1 MARPEGRALNGVKR
15 PTVASLKKVTAENL
29 VGLGAERLAEILV
42 GVANTRPELKRRLRM
57 ELAAAQ
63 GAEHLAVEI
72 DKRLGSL
79 ETSRSKVSWRQRAT
93 FIRDLD
99 ALRDLI
105 AGRLAPLDRDAA
117 LARLWLF
124 MDVATRVNLR
134 VRDRDGSMA
143 AVFDRAAGDVGAL
156 LREADGTAAAE
167 ALASA
172 VTRHPAGWAGWLPRV
187 LEGAPPAL
195 AQAALRSLSA
205 REGATAAWLPVIRAL
220 ADAADDADAYRA
232 TFTAEALRT
241 PSVAAEV
248 AERLLRAGRVEEA
261 GQVLEAAA
269 AKPAGRGWT
278 GVRSRPAEPDYQW
291 ETAWIEYLDRSGQAE
306 AAQQARWA
314 SFERTLSAERAK
326 AFTRRLGGFD
336 DVEAEGR
343 AFERAAAHEDF
354 QRGLQFLMEWPALP
368 EAARMIR
375 DRAEEIRVEDE
386 LAQLWAA
393 KLRARHPA
401 AAHLLLRKAAAA
413 AFRRR
418 DFATCDRLTQ
428 EAESIVLPE
437 T

>member
-1 MARPEGRALNGVKR
+1 MKR

-29 VGLGAERLAEILV
+29 AGLGAERLAEILV

-63 GAEHLAVEI
+63 GAEHLALEI

-105 AGRLAPLDRDAA
+105 ASRLGPLDRDAA
-117 LARLWLF
+117 LSRMWLF
-124 MDVATRVNLR
+124 VDVASRVNLR

-143 AVFDRAAGDVGAL
+143 AVFDRAASDVGAL
-156 LREADGTAAAE
+156 LRETEATAAAE

-172 VTRHPAGWAGWLPRV
+172 VARHPAGWAGWLPRV
-187 LEGAPPAL
+187 LEGAPPDL

-205 REGATAAWLPVIRAL
+205 RQGATAAWLPLIRAL
-220 ADAADDADAYRA
+220 ADAADDADAYRS

-248 AERLLRAGRVEEA
+248 AERLLRADRVEEA

-269 AKPAGRGWT
+269 AKPGRGWT
-278 GVRSRPAEPDYQW
+278 GARSRPAEPDYDW
-291 ETAWIEYLDRSGQAE
+291 ETAWIEYLDRSGQGE
-306 AAQQARWA
+306 VAQQARWA

-326 AFTRRLGGFD
+326 AFTRRLSGFD

-354 QRGLQFLMEWPALP
+354 QRGLQFLMDWPALP
-368 EAARMIR
+368 EAARMIQ

-393 KLRARHPA
+393 KLRIRHPA

-428 EAESIVLPE
+428 EADSIVLP
-437 T
+437 

>member
-1 MARPEGRALNGVKR
+1 MKR
-15 PTVASLKKVTAENL
+15 PTVASLKRVNAENL

-63 GAEHLAVEI
+63 GAEHLAVEV
-72 DKRLGSL
+72 DKRLASL

-93 FIRDLD
+93 FVRDLD

-105 AGRLAPLDRDAA
+105 AGRLGPLDREVA
-117 LARLWLF
+117 LARMWLF
-124 MDVATRVNLR
+124 MDVAARVNLR

-156 LREADGTAAAE
+156 LREADETAAAG

-172 VTRHPAGWAGWLPRV
+172 VTRNPAGWAGWLPLT
-187 LEGAPPAL
+187 LEGAPPTL
-195 AQAALRSLSA
+195 AQAALRGLRA
-205 REGATAAWLPVIRAL
+205 REGATAAWLPVVRAL
-220 ADAADDADAYRA
+220 ADAAGDADAYRS
-232 TFTAEALRT
+232 TFTAEALRS

-248 AERLLRAGRVEEA
+248 GERLLRAGRVEEA
-261 GQVLEAAA
+261 GRVLQAAA

-278 GVRSRPAEPDYQW
+278 GAKPRSVEPDYDW
-291 ETAWIEYLDRSGQAE
+291 ETAWIEYLDRSGQGE

-326 AFTRRLGGFD
+326 AFTRRLSGFD

-354 QRGLQFLMEWPALP
+354 QRGLQFLMDWPALP
-368 EAARMIR
+368 EAARMIQ
-375 DRAEEIRVEDE
+375 DRAEDVVADGE

-393 KLRARHPA
+393 KLRTRHPA

-428 EAESIVLPE
+428 EADSIALPE
-437 T
+437 G